1 MGKEE
6 ERNNKTAE
14 INKKGLRERK
24 KRGRRW
30 DIIKKMMMGNKKKKK
45 RRRKIEEFQYSN
57 CYKYIITKEILTYL
71 REKNIKKG

>member
-14 INKKGLRERK
+14 INKKGLREREEK
-24 KRGRRW
+24 EGTKIGYN
-30 DIIKKMMMGNKKKKK
+30 KENKKKKK

-57 CYKYIITKEILTYL
+57 FYKYIITKEILTYL